1 MSKTRIDAELIYV
14 LAADERN
21 NFNLNTALNRIN
33 RVMGNVV

>member
-1 MSKTRIDAELIYV
+1 MGKKRIDAELIDV

-33 RVMGNVV
+33 QAMGNVV